1 MCYVLCAIFAR
12 NEKVVTS
19 VEIRN
24 KMHLYLVSCIS
35 VKCVVIFFASQ
46 VELRVPRYCKI
57 KFLVQNWFVIKKI
70 ITYF

>member
-24 KMHLYLVSCIS
+24 KMHLYLVSCIQTQ
-35 VKCVVIFFASQ
+35 CFEVVQKVASQ
-46 VELRVPRYCKI
+46 VEFKI
-57 KFLVQNWFVIKKI
+57 ESAIAKI
-70 ITYF
+70 Q